1 MPFSAVRFDEV
12 HNNDVGRGWWDDDEL
27 GCGYRSTVQPALR
40 SLDARQDGE
49 YEIGRKDIHII
60 E

>member
-12 HNNDVGRGWWDDDEL
+12 HNNDVGRGWWDDNEMVWW
-27 GCGYRSTVQPALR
+27 YRSTVQPALR

-49 YEIGRKDIHII
+49 YQMGRENVHII